1 MPTRDEETGPH
12 RRDPSDTAATVTRG
26 ASATRTSGV
35 DAAAEAPAYVGQI
48 GRFIVLRQLGAGGM
62 GVVYLAYDNALDRK
76 VAVKVIR
83 GLSPDP
89 ERALRLQREARA
101 MAKVSHPNV
110 LQVFEV
116 GEHGGALFL
125 AMEYVRGGSL
135 REWLERQG
143 REDMS
148 PGASGAAEGW
158 RPIVELFRQ
167 AGRGLAAAHAAGLVH
182 RDFKPKSRSPR
193 PERPQLADRLQSP
206 EFGRSGRG
214 AAGSSRLWVPRDA
227 SDLGKP
233 RAKPRSTPGGIKA
246 RSTMGRTLGQRRETC
261 STPGGIKARS
271 TPTRRPR

>member
-116 GEHGGALFL
+116 GEHSGALFL

-148 PGASGAAEGW
+148 PGASGTAEGW

-182 RDFKPKSRSPR
+182 RDFKPDNVLIGDDGVARVADFGLAR
-193 PERPQLADRLQSP
+193 LLEGAPEESSILPAGRLLDTSITMTRAVMGTPAYMSP
-206 EFGRSGRG
+206 EQH
-214 AAGSSRLWVPRDA
+214 AG
-227 SDLGKP
+227 
-233 RAKPRSTPGGIKA
+233 
-246 RSTMGRTLGQRRETC
+246 
-261 STPGGIKARS
+261 
-271 TPTRRPR
+271 